1 MRGARTRGILAGP
14 SRLGFAPFNG
24 ARRRCGTASAFT
36 SVVPDLFAGL
46 QPLHSA
52 LDYHLERHNVIAS
65 NVAHVDTPG
74 YRPSDLARIDP
85 GNFASVFGVELERT
99 APGHLTASGAG
110 VTKVSGRVFQDPTA
124 GAGNDGN
131 YVSLDR
137 ESAKL
142 AANHLRYD
150 VVSSLAASE
159 LRGLAWAANDG
170 KG

>member
-1 MRGARTRGILAGP
+1 VRTVERSPLFERERSVGVGEVRNI
-14 SRLGFAPFNG
+14 RD
-24 ARRRCGTASAFT
+24 GTVSAF
-36 SVVPDLFAGL
+36 SCRVPDFFAGL
-46 QPLHSA
+46 TPLHAA

-74 YRPSDLARIDP
+74 YRPHDLARVDP
-85 GNFASVFGVELERT
+85 NDFAQVMGVMLERT
-99 APGHLTASGAG
+99 APGHLTAGSESSMSR
-110 VTKVSGRVFQDPTA
+110 TGRVFEDPAA

-150 VVSSLAASE
+150 VVSALTASE
-159 LRGLAWAANDG
+159 LKGLAWAANDG